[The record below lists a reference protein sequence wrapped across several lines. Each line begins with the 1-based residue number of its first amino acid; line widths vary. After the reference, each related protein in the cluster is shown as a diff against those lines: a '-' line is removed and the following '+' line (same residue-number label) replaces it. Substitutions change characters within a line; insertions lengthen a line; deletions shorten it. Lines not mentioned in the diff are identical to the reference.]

1 MSPEAKGSAAT
12 IARLLAEIAEDRAAL
27 DAREAEAHEGQRRLA
42 LALSDAAISIQLAGR
57 D

>member
-27 DAREAEAHEGQRRLA
+27 AAREAEAHEGQRRLA
-42 LALSDAAISIQLAGR
+42 LAPSDAAISIQLAGR